1 MVSGAAGRAVLPH
14 ISFRLFC
21 LPQITAPSARYKQ
34 QNKSESASSPIGSGV
49 VVHGDVLV
57 ANGRAGDL
65 RYGDVFA
72 NKPVRSSGS
81 FLFPVFCD
89 RMGDLST
96 LITHSHP
103 SCIDRSIDDLVSTS
117 CCGPRD

>member
-57 ANGRAGDL
+57 ANGRAGGL

-72 NKPVRSSGS
+72 NILRQDGRLVHVDHSLPPLLHRPV
-81 FLFPVFCD
+81 D
-89 RMGDLST
+89 R
-96 LITHSHP
+96 
-103 SCIDRSIDDLVSTS
+103 
-117 CCGPRD
+117 